1 VAFSHDRGSRA
12 RLVILVLASVTVLA
26 LDARD
31 VSVLQDVR
39 SAAVSVVGPFE
50 SAAER
55 VSRPIRNAWHG
66 ITEYENVK
74 AEAEELRERLS
85 SVDVSEIEE
94 SDALRQL
101 EDLYETLELP
111 WVDDNDMEVVTARVT
126 SGPRSNFSH
135 AVEIDK
141 GTDHG
146 IEEGMP
152 VVTVSGALA
161 GRISRAAPG
170 RSMVELI
177 TRPEFQ
183 VGVRLAET
191 GELGTARGQGRNEPL
206 VVDSSIEPGTD
217 VPDGTGLTTSGV
229 DRSVYPEA
237 IPVGRVT
244 SSREGAGGLS
254 LELLVEPLMEAD
266 RLSFVNVLIWT
277 PPE

>member
-1 VAFSHDRGSRA
+1 VAFFHDRGSRA
-12 RLVILVLASVTVLA
+12 RLAILVLASVTALA

-31 VSVLQDVR
+31 VTVLQDVR

-55 VSRPIRNAWHG
+55 VSRPLRNAWHG
-66 ITEYENVK
+66 ITEYEDVK
-74 AEAEELRERLS
+74 AEAEELRERLAAN
-85 SVDVSEIEE
+85 DASEIEE
-94 SDALRQL
+94 SDARRQL
-101 EDLYETLELP
+101 EDLYETLDLP
-111 WVDDNDMEVVTARVT
+111 WAGDNEIEMVTARVS

-141 GTDHG
+141 GTGDG

-161 GRISRAAPG
+161 GRVSHAAHGRA
-170 RSMVELI
+170 MVELI

-206 VVDSSIEPGTD
+206 VVDSSMEPGTD

-244 SSREGAGGLS
+244 STREGAGGLS
-254 LELLVEPLMEAD
+254 LELLAEPLMEAD
-266 RLSFVNVLIWT
+266 RLSFLNVLIWT